1 MKLIKTRAF
10 IFARGGS
17 KGIKGKNMVS
27 FNGKPLIVNSF
38 EIAKQ
43 IDCIDNIYL
52 STDSEEMANL
62 ARSYGVFVIKRP
74 KELATDNSPEWL
86 SWQHAITKSNEIHG
100 KFEKFISLPTTSPL
114 RLLSDVNKCLDALVK
129 GVDIVITATES
140 QRSPWFNMVKIDSS
154 GKTELLLNNINVN
167 RRQDAPKCFD
177 MTTVAYVA
185 RPDFVIKSQGFWE
198 GNVATVLIPP
208 ERAIDIDTK
217 LDLDFAR
224 FLVDRRLKGGMRP

>member
-1 MKLIKTRAF
+1 MIKTRAF

-27 FNGKPLIVNSF
+27 FNGKPLLVNSI
-38 EIAKQ
+38 EMAKQ
-43 IDCIDNIYL
+43 IDSIDKIYL
-52 STDSEEMANL
+52 STDSEEMADL
-62 ARSYGVFVIKRP
+62 ASSYGVFIIKRP
-74 KELATDNSPEWL
+74 TELASDDSPEWL

-100 KFEKFISLPTTSPL
+100 KFGRFISLPTTSPL
-114 RLLSDVNKCLDALVK
+114 RLLSDVYKCLDALVD

-140 QRSPWFNMVKIDSS
+140 QSNPWFNMVKIYES
-154 GKTELLLNNINVN
+154 GKTERVIHNKNIT

-177 MTTVAYVA
+177 MTSVAFVT
-185 RPDFVIKSQGFWE
+185 RPEFVINSQAFWD

-208 ERAIDIDTK
+208 ERAIDIDSK

-224 FLVDRRLKGGMRP
+224 FLVDR